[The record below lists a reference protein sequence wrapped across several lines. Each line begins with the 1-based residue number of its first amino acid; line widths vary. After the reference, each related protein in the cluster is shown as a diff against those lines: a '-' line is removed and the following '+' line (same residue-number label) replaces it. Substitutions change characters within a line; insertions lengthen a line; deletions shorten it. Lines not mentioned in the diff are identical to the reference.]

1 VIDSQGN
8 VKHSP
13 PNTSYTMNRSEK
25 YVNSGLLP
33 KGQEQDF
40 PGSSK
45 TFIVTFQ
52 KAGTYNYVC
61 ILHPWMQGLVT
72 VK

>member
-1 VIDSQGN
+1 MLIRV
-8 VKHSP
+8 
-13 PNTSYTMNRSEK
+13 E
-25 YVNSGLLP
+25 P

-45 TFIVTFQ
+45 TFTVTFQ